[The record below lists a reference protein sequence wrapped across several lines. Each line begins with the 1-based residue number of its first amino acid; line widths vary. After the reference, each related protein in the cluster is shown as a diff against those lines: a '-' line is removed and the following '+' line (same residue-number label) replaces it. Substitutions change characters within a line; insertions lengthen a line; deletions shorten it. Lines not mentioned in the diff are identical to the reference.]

1 MSNPTTARA
10 ALRETALLA
19 ARGAGRIQK
28 DHARTRIA
36 VEKKGAADITTQ
48 VDLECEAFIVALIR
62 SRHPD
67 HGVLGEEGAKDAGSS
82 AYLWIIDP
90 LDGTKNYAHGYGKS
104 CVSIAVAVDGQ
115 PLLGVVYNPRAEE
128 LFVAEAGAGATL
140 NDQPIAVSPIAEL
153 DRAMVASALTY
164 DGRQADQAQLARLAR
179 VLGAAEAVRSD
190 GCCALDLCDVA
201 CGRLEAY
208 FERGIQ
214 SWDMAA
220 GALIVKEAGGR
231 ISTFDGGPFKLFGR
245 EICASNGRIHTALT
259 PLLT

>member
-1 MSNPTTARA
+1 MNSVMTERA

-28 DHARTRIA
+28 EHSRARIL

-48 VDLECEAFIVALIR
+48 VDRECESFIVEMIR
-62 SRHPD
+62 SRHPG
-67 HGVLGEEGAKDAGSS
+67 HGVLGEEGAQDPGRG

-104 CVSIAVAVDGQ
+104 CVSIAVAVDDE
-115 PLLGVVYNPRAEE
+115 PILGVVYNPRADE

-140 NDQPIAVSPIAEL
+140 NGQSIAVSPIAEL

-164 DGRQADQAQLARLAR
+164 DGRQADRAQLERLAR
-179 VLGAAEAVRSD
+179 VLGAVEAVRSD

-214 SWDMAA
+214 AWDMAA
-220 GALIVKEAGGR
+220 GGLIVREASGR
-231 ISTFDGGPFKLFGR
+231 ISGFAGGPFNLLGR
-245 EICASNGRIHTALT
+245 EIVATNGRIHAALT
-259 PLLT
+259 PLLG